1 MFPNIASLPTSYF
14 PVLWTLRLRSFPL
27 FAQEK
32 LLGLEMAR
40 SIIPGH
46 VCARGCNQRAES
58 RTVCVYAFLPTCPTG
73 RLQKKQAVGSER
85 AGDVLRV
92 HLASLLRGSGTGQLP
107 KPAGRSS
114 RVRQRTLS
122 KGEGAKPPDVSSVTG
137 VSCLTLPVP
146 GSPRLK
152 TACGDAHLG
161 RWSVRGVCGVGGG
174 SSRQGGEDEDWEHSG
189 TPEHG
194 PSIQEMVPVITRD
207 VESRCG
213 RGRTRLGIS
222 RSCGFPGCYLME
234 KPGSECCALSLSAT

>member
-14 PVLWTLRLRSFPL
+14 PVLWTLRLRSSPL

-32 LLGLEMAR
+32 LLGLETAR
-40 SIIPGH
+40 LIIPGH

-85 AGDVLRV
+85 AGDALRA
-92 HLASLLRGSGTGQLP
+92 HLASLLRGSGTGQFP

-152 TACGDAHLG
+152 TARGDAHLG
-161 RWSVRGVCGVGGG
+161 RRSVRGGGG
-174 SSRQGGEDEDWEHSG
+174 SSRQGGENEDWEHSG

-207 VESRCG
+207 VESHAAG
-213 RGRTRLGIS
+213 EE
-222 RSCGFPGCYLME
+222 PGWE
-234 KPGSECCALSLSAT
+234 SPGPVASLAAT